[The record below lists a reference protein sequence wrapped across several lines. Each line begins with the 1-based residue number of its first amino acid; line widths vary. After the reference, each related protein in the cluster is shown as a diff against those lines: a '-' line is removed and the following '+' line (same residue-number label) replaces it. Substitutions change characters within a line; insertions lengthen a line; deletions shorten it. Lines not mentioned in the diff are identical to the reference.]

1 MIGDMTLEKLT
12 VEVKDRIEELVGLI
26 NKWNEE
32 YYIDSNPSVLDSEY
46 DQAFRELVELER
58 RYKGAVREDSP
69 TLRVGA
75 VSSFGT
81 TIAHERPM
89 LSLGNSMDEEELVK
103 FSDRV
108 VKELG
113 HSDVEFVGEL
123 KIDGLAV
130 SLTYDGG
137 KLVQAVT
144 RGDGVFGEVILDN
157 VRQIGSIP
165 LYVDDTSRFEVRGEV
180 YMKRSVL
187 AELNEER
194 KAKGLDLFKNPRNA
208 ASGGLRTKSPL
219 ETKNRRLD
227 FFAYSVHG
235 KSMDTHFEAL
245 TFAKEQGFVVNDHV
259 VLLSGV
265 EGMKDYVKSITGI
278 RETLDFDIDG
288 LVFKVNRFDLQD
300 ELGFNSREPKWA
312 TAYKFPASEVVTTLK
327 DIVLTMG
334 RTGKLTP
341 NAVFEPIMVGGTEV
355 KGATLNNADFIRD
368 KDIRIGDQVIIRK
381 AGDVIPEVVSS
392 LVERRTGDEV
402 EFVYPNE
409 CPFCGGSVV
418 RVEGE
423 SATKCVNDEC
433 DERKLMQ
440 VIYFASKPVMDIKGL
455 GDGVIRQLFDAGLIR
470 EIEDL
475 YTLNKEDVL
484 ALERQ
489 ATRSVEKLFDA
500 LEKSKSVDAYKVL
513 TGLGIHLVGR
523 RASKQ
528 LVDHFKDVRKVAV
541 ATYDELIEVDICKD
555 KMARSIVEFFSVE
568 SNVARLN
575 RLAELGLNVLAE
587 EKEVI
592 EVHEDSEFAGKT
604 FMVTGT
610 LSTMKRK
617 DVESKI
623 VGLGGKVGSS
633 VSKNTDVLIAGE
645 KAGSKL
651 AKAEKLGVSIW
662 TEQDFL
668 DKL

>member
-1 MIGDMTLEKLT
+1 MTLKQLT
-12 VEVKDRIEELVGLI
+12 IEVKERIEELVSLI

-32 YYIDSNPSVLDSEY
+32 YYIESNPTVLDSEY

-58 RYKGAVREDSP
+58 SYKGATREDSP

-81 TIAHERPM
+81 TVAHERPM
-89 LSLGNSMDEEELVK
+89 LSLGNSMDESELGK
-103 FSDRV
+103 FHDRV
-108 VKELG
+108 VKGLG
-113 HSDVEFVGEL
+113 TDEFEIVGEL

-144 RGDGVFGEVILDN
+144 RGDGVVGDVILDN
-157 VRQIGSIP
+157 VRQIRSIP
-165 LYVDDTSRFEVRGEV
+165 LYVSDTSRFEVRGEV

-187 AELNEER
+187 NELNEGRKER
-194 KAKGLDLFKNPRNA
+194 GVELFKNTRNA
-208 ASGGLRTKSPL
+208 ASGGLRTKNPL
-219 ETKNRRLD
+219 ETKDRKLD

-235 KSMDTHFEAL
+235 TEIEHHFDTL
-245 TFAKEQGFVVNDHV
+245 TFAKRQGFEVNDFV
-259 VLLSGV
+259 KKLNGLKD
-265 EGMKDYVKSITGI
+265 MTDYVNEITKI

-288 LVFKVNRFDLQD
+288 LVFKVNSFDMQE

-327 DIVLTMG
+327 AIVLTMG

-341 NAVFEPIMVGGTEV
+341 NAVFEPVMVGGTEIS
-355 KGATLNNADFIRD
+355 GATLNNADFIKE
-368 KDIRIGDQVIIRK
+368 KDVRIGDQVVIRK

-392 LVERRTGDEV
+392 LVERRTGEEIV
-402 EFVYPNE
+402 FEYPKV
-409 CPFCGGSVV
+409 CPFCNGDVI

-423 SATKCVNDEC
+423 SATKCVNREC
-433 DERKLMQ
+433 DERKVMQ
-440 VIYFASKPVMDIKGL
+440 ILYFASKPVMDIKGL
-455 GDGVIRQLFDAGLIR
+455 GEGVIRQLFEAGLIR

-475 YTLNKEDVL
+475 YTLDKDDVL

-528 LVDHFKDVRKVAV
+528 LLDHFKDARKVVGAS
-541 ATYDELIEVDICKD
+541 YDELIAVDICKD
-555 KMARSIVEFFSVE
+555 KMARSILEFFSE
-568 SNVARLN
+568 DENVSRLN
-575 RLAELGLNVLAE
+575 RLAELGLNVVVE
-587 EKEVI
+587 EKEV
-592 EVHEDSEFAGKT
+592 VVVREDSEFAGKT

-623 VGLGGKVGSS
+623 VELGGNVGSS

-651 AKAEKLGVSIW
+651 AKAEKLGISIW
-662 TEQDFL
+662 SEQDFL